1 MDKWKYPTHKSFI
14 VDLNNDPNHFRHNAT
29 RESKETQTE
38 VINPQTE
45 APQTIQIS
53 QEQSKSGSDDVRT
66 ESYPIRIPIN
76 YNKKKR
82 FDWIT
87 FCDRWIPIIALFLL
101 CLLSLAL
108 VVWIAHI
115 ENTVEELYSILN
127 NSTCNITE
135 SD

>member
-14 VDLNNDPNHFRHNAT
+14 VDLNNDPNHCRHDAT
-29 RESKETQTE
+29 REGKETQTE
-38 VINPQTE
+38 VINPQT
-45 APQTIQIS
+45 IQIS
-53 QEQSKSGSDDVRT
+53 QEQSKGGSDDVRT

-76 YNKKKR
+76 YSKEKR

-101 CLLSLAL
+101 GLLCIAM
-108 VVWIAHI
+108 VIWIAQI
-115 ENTVEELYSILN
+115 ENTVDELYSILN
-127 NSTCNITE
+127 NSTCNTTE

>member
-14 VDLNNDPNHFRHNAT
+14 VDLNNDPNHCRHDAT
-29 RESKETQTE
+29 REDKETQTE
-38 VINPQTE
+38 VVNLKT
-45 APQTIQIS
+45 TQIS

-82 FDWIT
+82 FDWTT

-101 CLLSLAL
+101 GFLSLGM
-108 VVWIAHI
+108 VVWIAQI

-127 NSTCNITE
+127 NSTCNNTE